1 MSSQEER
8 LHRLMAPPRPPGDP
22 PPEPL
27 GDPGREPVGDP
38 AREPVEEPEPEPYP
52 GDEERGFSRDLVARA
67 DAAMPLTDLSIVPTV
82 GNDPDLA
89 LC

>member
-1 MSSQEER
+1 MSSQGER
-8 LHRLMAPPRPPGDP
+8 LHRMMAPPRPPGDP

-38 AREPVEEPEPEPYP
+38 APEPEEEPEPEP
-52 GDEERGFSRDLVARA
+52 DFSRDLVARA
-67 DAAMPLTDLSIVPTV
+67 DAAMPLAHLSTLPT
-82 GNDPDLA
+82 GGSDPGPA